1 MAAQERGTVAAVSS
15 VSRWMLVAAA
25 LGGLVAACGGGGE
38 FANKPRP
45 AEPITITA
53 AIDKHQV
60 RVSPRAFGAGGIT
73 VLVSNQ
79 SGAAQELTFE
89 TNEIGGPTGG
99 IRKSVGPIADGD
111 TAELQVVPR
120 QGAYLVSV
128 KDKAIRPASIKV
140 GAARPASNNALL
152 TP

>member
-1 MAAQERGTVAAVSS
+1 V
-15 VSRWMLVAAA
+15 LVAAA
-25 LGGLVAACGGGGE
+25 LGGLVAGCGGGQSE

-45 AEPITITA
+45 PEPITITA

-60 RVSPRAFGAGGIT
+60 RVSPRTFGAGGIT

-79 SGAAQELTFE
+79 SGAAQQLTFE
-89 TNEIGGPTGG
+89 TNEVGGPTGG

-128 KDKAIRPASIKV
+128 KDKAIQPASIKV
-140 GAARPASNNALL
+140 GPARPSSSNDLL